1 LLNLSLDFH
10 KSKVEQPSALM
21 SREDHH
27 EQMSFWVSPHQ
38 IEIIFKGA
46 DKVVFM
52 SSNYAS
58 SNTPKR
64 SAKRSRVAALLYVE
78 AGIVFALGL
87 WLTVLGFTHEEKEM
101 TPLLAE
107 IGFALAGS
115 AGLFACAR
123 GYVNGKVYGRSPTIL
138 ANLIAVGVAYY
149 QIQGAFYIGAAIILS
164 LALPTLYFALAI
176 AKEEG

>member
-1 LLNLSLDFH
+1 
-10 KSKVEQPSALM
+10 M
-21 SREDHH
+21 C
-27 EQMSFWVSPHQ
+27 
-38 IEIIFKGA
+38 IFKSVLPE
-46 DKVVFM
+46 K
-52 SSNYAS
+52 S
-58 SNTPKR
+58 PKR
-64 SAKRSRVAALLYVE
+64 SKVAVLLYIESAIILSLV
-78 AGIVFALGL
+78 L

-149 QIQGAFYIGAAIILS
+149 QIQGAFYIGAVIILS
-164 LALPTLYFALAI
+164 LALPTLYFAFMI

>member
-1 LLNLSLDFH
+1 
-10 KSKVEQPSALM
+10 M
-21 SREDHH
+21 SHD
-27 EQMSFWVSPHQ
+27 S
-38 IEIIFKGA
+38 
-46 DKVVFM
+46 
-52 SSNYAS
+52 AS

-64 SAKRSRVAALLYVE
+64 STKRSSVAALLYVE
-78 AGIVFALGL
+78 AAVVLSLGL
-87 WLTVLGFTHEEKEM
+87 WLIVLGITHEEKEM

-107 IGFALAGS
+107 IGFAFAGA

-149 QIQGAFYIGAAIILS
+149 QIQGAFYIGAVIILS